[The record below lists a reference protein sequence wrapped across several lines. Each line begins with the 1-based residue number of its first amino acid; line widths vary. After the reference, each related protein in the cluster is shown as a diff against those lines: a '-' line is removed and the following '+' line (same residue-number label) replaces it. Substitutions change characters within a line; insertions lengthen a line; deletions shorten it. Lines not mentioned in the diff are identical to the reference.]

1 MTMPAQQS
9 IFITGATGFL
19 GRETLTRLLAA
30 DPRLRAFVLVRD
42 VGRWSQVERERGHG
56 RVIPVQGDLCT
67 DGLGLPPDARARIAN
82 EVTTIVH
89 LAANT
94 TFSSPLDHARAV
106 NTLGTRHVL
115 EIAGDCASAAHVAYV
130 STAFVAGR
138 RTGVIAEDG
147 QSASAGWVNA
157 YEQSKYEAEQLV
169 KEHASSWVILRPS
182 TVVCDDVGGQ
192 VTQMNAVH
200 RALNLYRQGL
210 VAMMPGVTGS
220 TVDAVTT
227 SYVAD
232 GIALLALRE
241 DAAGKTVHLCAGE
254 GALRLDE
261 LLDITYARWATDP
274 VWRKRG
280 IVRPAITDLPTYA
293 LFERTIEEIADASLK
308 RIARALSHFVPQL
321 ALPKV
326 FDTTNAEALLGRTAP
341 PVRDF
346 WLPMLDHMLAT
357 QSAASSASSLAR
369 VA

>member
-1 MTMPAQQS
+1 MCAQHS
-9 IFITGATGFL
+9 LFVTGATGFL
-19 GRETLTRLLAA
+19 GRETLTRLLAS
-30 DPRLRAFVLVRD
+30 DSRLRAFVLVRD
-42 VGRWSQVERERGHG
+42 LGRWSDVGREVGHG
-56 RVIPVQGDLCT
+56 RVIPVQGDLCA
-67 DGLGLPPDARARIAN
+67 DGLGLAPNVRSRIAS
-82 EVTTIVH
+82 EVTAIVH

-94 TFSSPLDHARAV
+94 TFSSPLDRARAV
-106 NTLGTRHVL
+106 NTLGTQRVL
-115 EIAGDCASAAHVAYV
+115 EVAGDCASPAHVAYV

-138 RTGVIAEDG
+138 RTGVIAEDEHT
-147 QSASAGWVNA
+147 ANAGWVNA

-169 KEHASSWVILRPS
+169 REQASSWVILRSS

-192 VTQMNAVH
+192 VTQTNAVH
-200 RALNLYRQGL
+200 RALNLYRHGL

-232 GIALLALRE
+232 GIAQLALRD

-254 GALRLDE
+254 GALPLDE
-261 LLDITYARWATDP
+261 LLDITYARWAIDP

-280 IVRPAITDLPTYA
+280 IVRPAITDLQTYA
-293 LFERTIEEIADASLK
+293 LFERTIEDVADASLK

-326 FDTTNAEALLGRTAP
+326 FDTTNAGALLGRTAP
-341 PVRDF
+341 PVHEF

-357 QSAASSASSLAR
+357 QSGASSASSLAR